1 MGKGKTVLVL
11 GGGVGGLTAA
21 NRLRELLAPEHRIV
35 VVERRTDHLFA
46 PSLLWLMVGERRREQ
61 LTRDLAGMLRRG
73 VELVHAEVGAIDP
86 DRKIVVAGEREIAYD
101 ALVVAL
107 GAELAPAAMPGY
119 VDVAYD
125 FFDLDGA
132 ARLAESLGTFSGGR
146 VVVAVTALPYKCPA
160 APYEAALLIEA
171 ALRRRGVRDRSEVA
185 VFTPEPQPMP
195 VAGPVLG
202 GAVTQLL
209 AERRIA
215 LHTSRALAAIDAARR
230 ELVLADG
237 ARESFDLLAAVPP
250 HRAPEAVR
258 SSPLANENGWI
269 PVDPRTLRT
278 LGTRFKDVFAIG
290 DVATITLANGKPL
303 PKAGVFAHS
312 EAIAV
317 AHQIAASLGEHSGPA
332 FDGKGY
338 CWVELGDGR
347 AAFAEG
353 DFYAAPAPAIRLR
366 SPNAMWHVGKV
377 LFERSWMGRGP
388 GRILATAALRSGAKA
403 LRIEAPL

>member
-1 MGKGKTVLVL
+1 MAAGKTVAVL

-21 NRLRELLAPEHRIV
+21 NKVRELLAPEHRVILI
-35 VVERRTDHLFA
+35 ERRPDHIFA
-46 PSLLWLMVGERRREQ
+46 PSLLWLMVGDRRREQ

-73 VELVHAEVGAIDP
+73 VELVQAEVDAIDP
-86 DRKIVVAGEREIAYD
+86 EGKIVVAGDRELAYD

-119 VDVAYD
+119 AEVAHD

-132 ARLAESLGTFSGGR
+132 ARLAEALENFPGGR

-209 AERRIA
+209 GQRRIA
-215 LHTSRALAAIDAARR
+215 LHTNRALAAIDAARR
-230 ELVLADG
+230 ELVFADG
-237 ARESFDLLAAVPP
+237 AREPFDLLAAVPP
-250 HRAPEAVR
+250 HRAPEVVR
-258 SSPLANENGWI
+258 RSPLANESGWI

-278 LGTRFKDVFAIG
+278 RFPDVYAIG
-290 DVATITLANGKPL
+290 DVATITLTNGKPL

-317 AHQIAASLGEHSGPA
+317 GHEIAASLGEHSGPA

-353 DFYAAPAPAIRLR
+353 DFYATPAPAIRLR
-366 SPNAMWHVGKV
+366 TPNVMWHVGKV
-377 LFERSWMGRGP
+377 LFERSWMGRGLE
-388 GRILATAALRSGAKA
+388 RIFATAALRSGAKA
-403 LRIEAPL
+403 MRIEARL

>member
-1 MGKGKTVLVL
+1 MASGQTVVVL

-21 NRLRELLAPEHRIV
+21 NTLRELLEPEHRVIL
-35 VVERRTDHLFA
+35 VERRPYHLFA
-46 PSLLWLMVGERRREQ
+46 PSLLWLMVGDRRREQ
-61 LTRDLAGMLRRG
+61 LTRDLTGMLRRG
-73 VELVHAEVGAIDP
+73 VELVQAEVATIDP
-86 DRKIVVAGEREIAYD
+86 ERKIVIAGDRELAYD

-119 VDVAYD
+119 AEVAHD

-132 ARLAESLGTFSGGR
+132 ARLAEALENFPGGR

-185 VFTPEPQPMP
+185 IFTPEPQPMP

-209 AERRIA
+209 GQRRIA
-215 LHTSRALAAIDAARR
+215 LHANRPLTAIDAARR
-230 ELVLADG
+230 ELVFADG
-237 ARESFDLLAAVPP
+237 TREAFDLLAAVPP
-250 HRAPEAVR
+250 HRAPEIVR
-258 SSPLANENGWI
+258 RSALASESGWI

-278 LGTRFKDVFAIG
+278 RFPDVYAIG

-303 PKAGVFAHS
+303 PKAGVFAHG

-317 AHQIAASLGEHSGPA
+317 AHQIAASLGGGMPRS

-353 DFYAAPAPAIRLR
+353 DFYATPAPAIRLR
-366 SPNAMWHVGKV
+366 APNAMWHLGKV
-377 LFERSWMGRGP
+377 LFERSWMGQGA
-388 GRILATAALRSGAKA
+388 GRILATAALRSGATA
-403 LRIEAPL
+403 MRIEAPL